1 MGTYFF
7 VRYYEF
13 NIKVIDI
20 HRHPSGCLLYYA
32 KRDEYGIID
41 SDNNYEG
48 EHK

>member
-1 MGTYFF
+1 M
-7 VRYYEF
+7 
-13 NIKVIDI
+13 
-20 HRHPSGCLLYYA
+20 RHPLGCLLHYA